1 MSNLKWTFLFA
12 VAVWGGLFAAAHAV
26 APKSCQ
32 GGLEEYFFAGVA
44 AIFVLMATSLFAHP
58 AMRLWKRALFSVS
71 LGVLTVAIWF
81 GGLFAA
87 NVQFI
92 CRLF

>member
-1 MSNLKWTFLFA
+1 VSNLKWTFLFA
-12 VAVWGGLFAAAHAV
+12 LAVWGGLFAAAYAV

-32 GGLEEYFFAGVA
+32 GGLEDYFFAGVA
-44 AIFVLMATSLFAHP
+44 ATFVLVAMPLFAHP
-58 AMRLWKRALFSVS
+58 AIRLWKRALFSVN
-71 LGVLTVAIWF
+71 LGVLTAAIWL

-87 NVQFI
+87 NVQFV